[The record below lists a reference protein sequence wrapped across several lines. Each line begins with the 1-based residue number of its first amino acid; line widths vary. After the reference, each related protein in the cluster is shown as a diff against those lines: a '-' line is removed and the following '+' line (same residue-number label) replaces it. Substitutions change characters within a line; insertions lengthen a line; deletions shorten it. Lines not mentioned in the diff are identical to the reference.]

1 LLLLFTFFLLVFAE
15 SKSWS
20 GHHSSGRLIPE
31 SVNSMFVPPE
41 QLFQDAGTG
50 RFDQSQQVSDVT
62 SLFGSSQSATSRG
75 YLKIIASTQ
84 SSEEG
89 FRCKNCGKLYR
100 WKNSLYTHVRL
111 ECGKEPQFQCPYC
124 PHRAKLK
131 GNLQK
136 HIKLK
141 HVQDNV

>member
-1 LLLLFTFFLLVFAE
+1 MFAE

-20 GHHSSGRLIPE
+20 DHHSSGRLIPE
-31 SVNSMFVPPE
+31 SVSSMFVPLE
-41 QLFQDAGTG
+41 QVFQDAATG
-50 RFDQSQQVSDVT
+50 RFDQSKQLPDVA
-62 SLFGSSQSATSRG
+62 SVFGSSQSATGRS
-75 YLKIIASTQ
+75 YSKVVASTRP
-84 SSEEG
+84 SGEG
-89 FRCKNCGKLYR
+89 FKCKNCGKLYR

-141 HVQDNV
+141 HFQESI